1 MAGDSVKLLGFW
13 ASPFTARV
21 HWALKL
27 KVVKFEYFEEDFRN
41 KSTLLLQSNPV
52 YEKVPVL
59 VHNGKPLAE
68 SLVILEYI
76 DETWKQNPILPQ
88 DPYERALARFWAK
101 FVEDKVSLQYKFI
114 SLFHNCIVGKE
125 TDVSLNISRCVS

>member
-114 SLFHNCIVGKE
+114 SLFHNCMLVRKPMC
-125 TDVSLNISRCVS
+125 L